1 MSLASLRSLMK
12 WSGSSATRF
21 HLCIDDSDWSG
32 LSNQPSKTV
41 RKLDLTWCKRLQVQK
56 SAELVLTAAKPN
68 AGVPRGPID
77 PQVKATRGAVYLL
90 VGERKVNTADLSP
103 MIKESHATRD
113 RIGIASSPGAEPYR
127 YEILKGWSRS

>member
-1 MSLASLRSLMK
+1 MP
-12 WSGSSATRF
+12 GF
-21 HLCIDDSDWSG
+21 
-32 LSNQPSKTV
+32 
-41 RKLDLTWCKRLQVQK
+41 
-56 SAELVLTAAKPN
+56 
-68 AGVPRGPID
+68 PRGPID

-127 YEILKGWSRS
+127 YEILKGWSRSKRSVVVEVLYYLSSQELVIDRWLQRFMVAKCRL

>member
-1 MSLASLRSLMK
+1 MP
-12 WSGSSATRF
+12 GF
-21 HLCIDDSDWSG
+21 
-32 LSNQPSKTV
+32 
-41 RKLDLTWCKRLQVQK
+41 
-56 SAELVLTAAKPN
+56 
-68 AGVPRGPID
+68 PRGPID

-103 MIKESHATRD
+103 MIKESLATRD

>member
-1 MSLASLRSLMK
+1 MP
-12 WSGSSATRF
+12 GF
-21 HLCIDDSDWSG
+21 
-32 LSNQPSKTV
+32 
-41 RKLDLTWCKRLQVQK
+41 
-56 SAELVLTAAKPN
+56 
-68 AGVPRGPID
+68 PRGPID

-127 YEILKGWSRS
+127 YEILKEIRRGGGTLLFIITGTGHRPVATKVYGRQMQAVMFAYLVTRSRVDICPCPWCRP